1 MINTTKEWD
10 FMEKKINNTPS
21 VDALMKMLD
30 AQRDTI
36 DSLRLKLF
44 RLNEQYAELSRKYS
58 SLHDENER
66 MHKLLKP

>member
-1 MINTTKEWD
+1 MN
-10 FMEKKINNTPS
+10 KKINNTPS

-36 DSLRLKLF
+36 DRLRE
-44 RLNEQYAELSRKYS
+44 NYDELSKKYS
-58 SLHDENER
+58 NLYDENER